1 MMQILERDKD
11 TTATGQGLILADTQ
25 AADEETVLASSDWD
39 RYLDH
44 EKWSRLINEPL
55 IDWGK
60 DPSKV
65 ADEGIVPPSVELITF
80 ALRYAMHMRD
90 QGYRPP
96 DRVVPNGDAGIA
108 FERWEGSIHEV
119 LEFESDGIVELL
131 SYRHSRL
138 ENRLELSSDIP

>member
-1 MMQILERDKD
+1 
-11 TTATGQGLILADTQ
+11 
-25 AADEETVLASSDWD
+25 
-39 RYLDH
+39 
-44 EKWSRLINEPL
+44 LINEPL